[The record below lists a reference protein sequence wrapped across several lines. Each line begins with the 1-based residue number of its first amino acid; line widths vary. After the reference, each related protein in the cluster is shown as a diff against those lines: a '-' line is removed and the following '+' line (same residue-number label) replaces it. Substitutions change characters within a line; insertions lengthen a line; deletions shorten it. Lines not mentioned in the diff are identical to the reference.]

1 MPPLTAH
8 PPRATPL
15 RSLYVYYR
23 VADDQRAAAFQSI
36 TEMQTCL
43 QQRHPGLRVTLMQRA
58 DMQGGDPHV
67 TWMEVYDHP
76 DGVSQACEAGLQAL
90 VAALPAGL
98 IGERHVEMFCPL
110 AAGPAVPAR
119 R

>member
-1 MPPLTAH
+1 MPSLPSF

-23 VADDQRAAAFQSI
+23 VANDQRAAAFKAI
-36 TEMQTCL
+36 TEMQACL
-43 QQRHPGLRVTLMQRA
+43 RQQHPGLRVTLMQRA

-76 DGVSQACEAGLQAL
+76 EGVNQACEASLQAL
-90 VAALPAGL
+90 VAALPGGL
-98 IGERHVEMFCPL
+98 IGERHVETFCPL